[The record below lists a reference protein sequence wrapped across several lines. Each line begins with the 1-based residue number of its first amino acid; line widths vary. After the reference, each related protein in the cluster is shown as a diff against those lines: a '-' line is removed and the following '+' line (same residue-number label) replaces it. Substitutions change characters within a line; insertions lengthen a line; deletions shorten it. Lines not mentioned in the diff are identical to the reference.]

1 MSGVEVVFRRIGIVV
16 GGSVNMMNEG
26 VVGEFCMTIDGMCWV
41 GMWSL
46 GILGLEFWDSKWKER
61 LMSWLGISTLE
72 YWSLEWKEWLR
83 SWRLYNYIRIPAT

>member
-1 MSGVEVVFRRIGIVV
+1 
-16 GGSVNMMNEG
+16 
-26 VVGEFCMTIDGMCWV
+26 
-41 GMWSL
+41 
-46 GILGLEFWDSKWKER
+46 LEFWDSKWKER